1 MSELALRVVVSIVGA
16 PLALWIVLAGGVP
29 LAMLLAVASGVGAWE
44 FYRIAR
50 AAGTRPLGDAG
61 IAVAALLPLAVHTT
75 YVGTFALRPVL
86 AGVLIVLLLAA
97 TIWLRGVEGQPLTSA
112 AMTILGVVYTAGLL
126 SFAYAI
132 RYHDAV
138 LGYDD
143 VGAKQLVLGSS
154 WLRVPPGGVLLI
166 FPVAVTWASDI
177 GAFFVGRAIGGRKL
191 IPSVSPGKTVSGA
204 IGGLV
209 ASVLIAWL
217 YARFVLAPVAH
228 LGLTPWGAWLFGA
241 LISAAAQV
249 GDLFESLIKRE
260 AGVKDSSRVIPGHGG
275 VLDRLDSLLFVLPV
289 AYLLLGWLPV
299 PLFQAVPA
307 PLFR

>member
-16 PLALWIVLAGGVP
+16 PLALWIVLVGGTP
-29 LAMLLAVASGVGAWE
+29 LAVLLAIASAIGAWE

-50 AAGTRPLGDAG
+50 ATGTRPLGDVG
-61 IAVAALLPLAVHTT
+61 IATAALLPLAVHTT
-75 YVGTFALRPVL
+75 YLGLFVPRPALVAVL
-86 AGVLIVLLLAA
+86 VVLLLAS
-97 TIWLRGVEGQPLTSA
+97 TIWLRGVDGKPLSSA
-112 AMTILGVVYTAGLL
+112 AMTMLGVAYTAGML

-143 VGAKQLVLGSS
+143 VGAKQLLLGSR

-166 FPVAVTWASDI
+166 FPLIVTWASDI

-209 ASVLIAWL
+209 ASMLVAWL
-217 YARFVLAPVAH
+217 YARLVLAPVAH

-275 VLDRLDSLLFVLPV
+275 VLDRLDSLIFVLPV
-289 AYLLLGWLPV
+289 AYLLLGWLPIPV
-299 PLFQAVPA
+299 FQSAPA
-307 PLFR
+307 PLLR